1 MSDAS
6 GASGDIELVQL
17 LTPEGVRVEHP
28 EYSFNGDDDQIKGF
42 YRDMVLTRR
51 VDAEATAL
59 QQGGQAADPD
69 GSRARAWQQR
79 LQEAQQLEQTRTNE
93 LRYTER
99 LQTQTIV
106 TAARPIVAALYAER
120 GCSVLLDGNTIL
132 AANPAMDIT
141 PMAVQRLNQ
150 ALGEVLQEKPVQ
162 QLMHDWVL
170 EPQHS
175 QPHELEQLRQA
186 DIAKWRPIL
195 AASGFVA
202 D

>member
-1 MSDAS
+1 MLKRVVTALCCGLSFMVSAAQVTDLYQGKAPT
-6 GASGDIELVQL
+6 SGD
-17 LTPEGVRVEHP
+17 
-28 EYSFNGDDDQIKGF
+28 
-42 YRDMVLTRR
+42 M
-51 VDAEATAL
+51 
-59 QQGGQAADPD
+59 AA
-69 GSRARAWQQR
+69 
-79 LQEAQQLEQTRTNE
+79 AQ
-93 LRYTER
+93 
-99 LQTQTIV
+99 
-106 TAARPIVAALYAER
+106 
-120 GCSVLLDGNTIL
+120 S
-132 AANPAMDIT
+132 
-141 PMAVQRLNQ
+141 Q

>member
-1 MSDAS
+1 MTPAASAAATTSASRTEPPGWTTARTPDA
-6 GASGDIELVQL
+6 
-17 LTPEGVRVEHP
+17 
-28 EYSFNGDDDQIKGF
+28 
-42 YRDMVLTRR
+42 
-51 VDAEATAL
+51 
-59 QQGGQAADPD
+59 
-69 GSRARAWQQR
+69 
-79 LQEAQQLEQTRTNE
+79 
-93 LRYTER
+93 
-99 LQTQTIV
+99 TI
-106 TAARPIVAALYAER
+106 
-120 GCSVLLDGNTIL
+120 
-132 AANPAMDIT
+132 
-141 PMAVQRLNQ
+141 QRLNQ